1 MKRRELIGFI
11 GGAAAWPLYLH
22 AQQQNRIR
30 LIGVLQGYSENDP
43 AAQSQVAALRSG
55 LFRLGWNEG
64 SNLRIELR
72 WGAGDPDKIRTM
84 ARELVDLH
92 PDVILGVTTP
102 ATDAL
107 ARESRTI
114 PIVFMTVADPISSGF
129 AASLARPGGN
139 VTGFALFESAL
150 GGKWVELLKEIA
162 PRTVHVALLFNPA
175 TAPPLKVYMSSV
187 QAAASSFGIQVTVAA
202 VHTKDEIEG
211 VVAAQA
217 RDPGGGL
224 IVMPDPFNTINR
236 ELITALAGRYG
247 VPAIYY
253 LRAFADLGGLVS
265 YGDDRAQLS
274 RDAAGYIDRILKG
287 ARPQD
292 LPVLQPTKFEFVI
305 NLKAARALGLSVP
318 PSELQIRSGECQEA
332 GGGGDPGKSPAHRRQ
347 SSVFGK
353 RTSAP
358 HGGRKNSGNDGRRGF
373 LEFTKQLV
381 TVGTNPMLR

>member
-11 GGAAAWPLYLH
+11 GGATAWPLYLH

-253 LRAFADLGGLVS
+253 LRTFADLGGLVS

-287 ARPQD
+287 AKPQD
-292 LPVLQPTKFEFVI
+292 LPVQQPTKFEFVI

-318 PSELQIRSGECQEA
+318 PSLLTGADEVIE
-332 GGGGDPGKSPAHRRQ
+332 
-347 SSVFGK
+347 
-353 RTSAP
+353 
-358 HGGRKNSGNDGRRGF
+358 
-373 LEFTKQLV
+373 
-381 TVGTNPMLR
+381 

>member
-1 MKRRELIGFI
+1 
-11 GGAAAWPLYLH
+11 
-22 AQQQNRIR
+22 
-30 LIGVLQGYSENDP
+30 
-43 AAQSQVAALRSG
+43 
-55 LFRLGWNEG
+55 
-64 SNLRIELR
+64 
-72 WGAGDPDKIRTM
+72 
-84 ARELVDLH
+84 
-92 PDVILGVTTP
+92 
-102 ATDAL
+102 
-107 ARESRTI
+107 
-114 PIVFMTVADPISSGF
+114 
-129 AASLARPGGN
+129 
-139 VTGFALFESAL
+139 
-150 GGKWVELLKEIA
+150 
-162 PRTVHVALLFNPA
+162 
-175 TAPPLKVYMSSV
+175 
-187 QAAASSFGIQVTVAA
+187 
-202 VHTKDEIEG
+202 
-211 VVAAQA
+211 
-217 RDPGGGL
+217 
-224 IVMPDPFNTINR
+224 MPDPFNTINR

-358 HGGRKNSGNDGRRGF
+358 PGGRETQGMMGGAASSSSRNNW
-373 LEFTKQLV
+373 
-381 TVGTNPMLR
+381 